1 MLDVFT
7 AAQGRLTVLAKG
19 GKRSKQRFF
28 GVLLAGHL
36 LEMNLEPTKSAD
48 LWRLASARVLASP
61 SGPAP
66 GLSPFAG
73 RRGRCLELLL
83 RATPLQAPQTGALEL
98 ALATLARLEQGHD
111 PVELG
116 SGLAIFLVRLLD
128 LLGYG
133 LNLEACL
140 HCGRPLA
147 QMKSPRLTLGGGVV
161 CPSCPPGHRDHPVP
175 PGLVKF
181 LAVARTLEAPAP
193 GPPAPARRPAAP
205 GLGVSGRVLAGGGG
219 ARPAQPGPGPG
230 LLAPSR
236 TDLPTPPNGV
246 SESPFILTPGRGGGF
261 IEAPCCRASFFRP
274 MVLS

>member
-1 MLDVFT
+1 MPPAQLPGLVLRLRSLGESDLMLDVFT

-48 LWRLASARVLASP
+48 LWRLASARVLAP
-61 SGPAP
+61 HLGLRQDYRRLLAAGPV
-66 GLSPFAG
+66 
-73 RRGRCLELLL
+73 LELLL

-181 LAVARTLEAPAP
+181 LAVARTLEPRPLARLRLP
-193 GPPAPARRPAAP
+193 G
-205 GLGVSGRVLAGGGG
+205 GQL
-219 ARPAQPGPGPG
+219 
-230 LLAPSR
+230 LLALGFLVEFWR
-236 TDLPTPPNGV
+236 EVVGHDLPSLGLALGSLRQAGRNSPPRR
-246 SESPFILTPGRGGGF
+246 T
-261 IEAPCCRASFFRP
+261 AQ
-274 MVLS
+274 